1 MSPIV
6 VSKPSLQCS
15 LYFWCFHAIS
25 TFSEHTI
32 MLFKFQYHLYCNA
45 VLYHIYHAAPL
56 QFTVQPTQLAKSV
69 SLLSRSE
76 FLLCPP
82 LKYGY
87 IGATYCKK
95 TSNLLHLFAVSS
107 IGAPH
112 NQWHSSLQN
121 LLQEPKSA

>member
-1 MSPIV
+1 
-6 VSKPSLQCS
+6 
-15 LYFWCFHAIS
+15 
-25 TFSEHTI
+25 

-56 QFTVQPTQLAKSV
+56 QFTVQATQLAKSV

-76 FLLCPP
+76 FLLCPL

-95 TSNLLHLFAVSS
+95 TSNLLHLF
-107 IGAPH
+107 
-112 NQWHSSLQN
+112 LQYHQMEHHTIIA
-121 LLQEPKSA
+121 LAQQLAKPSTGSQISMRLEIFPQT